1 MSGTVARNLDL
12 PPTMSISIVGEL
24 AKNYKGR
31 PPSNGMR
38 SCCDKARASPMLRGR
53 KGQRVSR

>member
-1 MSGTVARNLDL
+1 
-12 PPTMSISIVGEL
+12 MSISIVGEL